1 MEGTRFGVFAVW
13 GMPLPARRAHVTA
26 GAPNSFTLDQDIVYY
41 SDEMAGKGRAG
52 ALRMGCVHP

>member
-13 GMPLPARRAHVTA
+13 GMPSPTEGPRHR